1 MNGGDL
7 YDNLEQY
14 KNKYGKPF
22 PEDLV
27 QILMKEILKGVK
39 FLHSNGIVHRDLRL
53 KNIVL
58 QYNNDFD
65 LNKQNIYKANAKIID
80 FNYSQIS
87 NNYKPY
93 HLNIDVQ
100 NIELLYNDINVNY
113 VEKIDILSLG
123 ILCYQ
128 MLFGKPLFGYMTN
141 EKIYN
146 NINNLLNN
154 FQIPKTIFNKATSFL
169 CCMIQKEGNKRWS
182 AEQLLKSVF
191 ITSVYQNFTK
201 NKQNIKKKTIVHS
214 KSNID
219 IFQKTNK
226 INQ

>member
-1 MNGGDL
+1 
-7 YDNLEQY
+7 
-14 KNKYGKPF
+14 
-22 PEDLV
+22 
-27 QILMKEILKGVK
+27 MKEILKGVK

-154 FQIPKTIFNKATSFL
+154 FQILKTISNKATSFL
-169 CCMIQKEGNKRWS
+169 FCMIQKEGNKRWS

-191 ITSVYQNFTK
+191 IKSVYQNFTK
-201 NKQNIKKKTIVHS
+201 NKQNIKKKTIIHS

-226 INQ
+226 IKNLFFSNWK

>member
-1 MNGGDL
+1 
-7 YDNLEQY
+7 
-14 KNKYGKPF
+14 
-22 PEDLV
+22 
-27 QILMKEILKGVK
+27 MKEILKGVK

-87 NNYKPY
+87 NTLIQDNYKPY

-154 FQIPKTIFNKATSFL
+154 FQILKTISNKATSFL
-169 CCMIQKEGNKRWS
+169 FCMIQKEGNKRWS

-191 ITSVYQNFTK
+191 IKSVYQNFTK
-201 NKQNIKKKTIVHS
+201 NKQNIKKKTIIHS

-226 INQ
+226 IKNLFFSNWK